1 MRKLMKEVAKNNFY
15 ELKYNEAENI
25 IYWKMKG
32 FWKDMSVV
40 PDFHKDWEKARK
52 LTRAGWKILSD
63 ASECKVIPSDVN
75 TEKVRN
81 QEKAIETG
89 CVKIA
94 LMVNSAIT
102 TISIIRGT
110 QESGME
116 DRIKVFNSAE
126 IQDAEKWLKA
136 E

>member
-1 MRKLMKEVAKNNFY
+1 MKEIAKNDFY
-15 ELKYNEAENI
+15 ELKYNDTENT

-40 PDFHKDWEKARK
+40 PDFHRDWEKARK
-52 LTRAGWKILSD
+52 LTRAGWKIFSD
-63 ASECKVIPSDVN
+63 ASECKVIPADVN
-75 TEKVRN
+75 SEKVKN
-81 QEKAIETG
+81 QEKAIESG

-94 LMVNSAIT
+94 LVVNSAIT

-116 DRIKVFNSAE
+116 DRMKVFGSAE
-126 IQDAEKWLKA
+126 IEEAKKWLNAK
-136 E
+136 